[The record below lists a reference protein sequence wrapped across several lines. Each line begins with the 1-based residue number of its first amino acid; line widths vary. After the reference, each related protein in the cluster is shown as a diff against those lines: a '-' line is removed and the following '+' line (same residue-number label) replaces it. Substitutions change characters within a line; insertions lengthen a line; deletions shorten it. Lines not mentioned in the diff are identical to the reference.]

1 MPRYL
6 FWRRRWAPF
15 FAAAFAAALI
25 LATPQAALAHAA
37 MVKSDPAARAVL
49 RQTPKQIRLWFNE
62 AVEAAYST
70 ITLTDQAG
78 KKIVPTG
85 PATVDRA
92 DDKLLALPVPALPP
106 GVYAVNARV
115 LSRDGDVVNFHFT
128 FTVKQPPPTANK

>member
-1 MPRYL
+1 MRG
-6 FWRRRWAPF
+6 FFSNCRRVAVVT
-15 FAAAFAAALI
+15 AVI
-25 LATPQAALAHAA
+25 LAAPQAALAHAA

-49 RQTPKQIRLWFNE
+49 RQPPTQIRLWFNE
-62 AVEAAYST
+62 PIEVAYST
-70 ITLTDQAG
+70 VTLTDQAD

-85 PATVDRA
+85 PAAVDSG
-92 DDKLLALPVPALPP
+92 DNKLLVLPLQPLPP